1 MLGVRWTKLTPL
13 WMWTLLASALVKK
26 PIGLTPFAGL
36 RSQVDLNDRWTL
48 SGAVDKG
55 GFDTSSKKTYN
66 GQAYLGYRLYL
77 LEYPTLIRLGY
88 RVLAQDYRTKD
99 FTGKTFKYDVTQR
112 GPVLGV
118 SMRF

>member
-1 MLGVRWTKLTPL
+1 
-13 WMWTLLASALVKK
+13 MWTLLASALVKK